1 MLRTRGIFLAG
12 CRRCTPAHFASLVS
26 NPAGC
31 TKLNIDLQEFMT
43 FAGFL
48 LYAAKY
54 CKNTLIAGT
63 SCLVN
68 PDKKQ
73 LTLWV
78 VQFVGDQRPLSAAR
92 HAAAAR
98 FFAVDFDAA
107 ADAYTGRTE

>member
-1 MLRTRGIFLAG
+1 
-12 CRRCTPAHFASLVS
+12 
-26 NPAGC
+26 
-31 TKLNIDLQEFMT
+31 MT

-78 VQFVGDQRPLSAAR
+78 VQFVGDQHPLSAAR

-107 ADAYTGRTE
+107 AADAYTGRTE

>member
-1 MLRTRGIFLAG
+1 MPKDGLFGHGGAW
-12 CRRCTPAHFASLVS
+12 
-26 NPAGC
+26 
-31 TKLNIDLQEFMT
+31 
-43 FAGFL
+43 
-48 LYAAKY
+48 
-54 CKNTLIAGT
+54 GT

-92 HAAAAR
+92 HAAAAI

-107 ADAYTGRTE
+107 AADAYIGRTE